1 MLPDLESALA
11 SLEPPADDPVPMRSG
26 GRARRPSCGVV
37 LEPMGVARR
46 RAGGMGRDKLGWTS
60 FVPLVTGLA
69 FGEAGM
75 ERPRRGAVRPPPWER
90 PPGTGGRRR
99 GTAWD
104 MLGGGLEVCSFAVV
118 CICCSASHVRC
129 LGCHSMV
136 QQLSPG
142 GVVMCGQRV
151 PVGGVGAASM

>member
-1 MLPDLESALA
+1 VLPDLESALA
-11 SLEPPADDPVPMRSG
+11 SLDPPADDPVPIRNG

-46 RAGGMGRDKLGWTS
+46 RAGGIGRDKLGWTS
-60 FVPLVTGLA
+60 FVPFVTGLA

-75 ERPRRGAVRPPPWER
+75 ERPRRGAARPPR

-104 MLGGGLEVCSFAVV
+104 MLGGGVE
-118 CICCSASHVRC
+118 ICPLV
-129 LGCHSMV
+129 
-136 QQLSPG
+136 
-142 GVVMCGQRV
+142 
-151 PVGGVGAASM
+151 